1 MPGSMFVDREI
12 DLGFLE
18 ERYKSSKAELIIIY
32 GRRRVG
38 KTRLLQEFVEDK
50 KHIYLIADV
59 SENILDTFS
68 RVISKQYKFVRFL
81 RCLKI
86 TLAISPS

>member
-1 MPGSMFVDREI
+1 MDREI

-18 ERYKSSKAELIIIY
+18 ERYKSNKPELIIIY

-38 KTRLLQEFVEDK
+38 KTRLLQEFVQDK
-50 KHIYLIADV
+50 EHIYLISDV

-68 RVISKQYKFVRFL
+68 RVISK
-81 RCLKI
+81 
-86 TLAISPS
+86 

>member
-1 MPGSMFVDREI
+1 MIPGSMFINRET

-18 ERYKSSKAELIIIY
+18 GRYKSNEAELIIIY

-38 KTRLLQEFVEDK
+38 KTRLLQEFVRDK
-50 KHIYLIADV
+50 EHIYLIADV

-68 RVISKQYKFVRFL
+68 RVISKRYL
-81 RCLKI
+81 R
-86 TLAISPS
+86 TSSRNT